1 MNLDALL
8 DGGFE
13 QLADKPEFKP
23 YPAGVHAA
31 NIFFKD
37 KQFGEKGKDGAGF
50 EVKFKYLENVEL
62 VNSEDAVPKAD
73 DEMTM
78 NLNLTAQ
85 KDGTRE
91 NAQGNLKLILAAAK
105 IKFPE
110 ANSVRE
116 LIAAAQGQAAAITTS
131 IRKNRQ
137 KPEEPGFFQL
147 DKIEFI

>member
-23 YPAGVHAA
+23 FPAGVHAV
-31 NIFFKD
+31 NVFFKD

-50 EVKFKYLENVEL
+50 EVKFKYLEPVEIKP
-62 VNSEDAVPKAD
+62 EDVAPKAD

-78 NLNLTAQ
+78 NLNLTAE

-91 NAQGNLKLILAAAK
+91 NAQGNLKLIVTAAK
-105 IKFPE
+105 VKFPE

-116 LIAAAQGQAAAITTS
+116 LIAAANGQAAAITTS
-131 IRKNRQ
+131 IRPNRQ
-137 KPEEPGFFQL
+137 DKNAAGFFQL